1 MLSLIG
7 RRLVLLL
14 PVLLGVSLL
23 TFVLSHVVPGDPAR
37 MLAGTHAGEAQV
49 QAVRHAYG
57 LDLPLPAQYW
67 AYLSNLLHGDLGVA
81 LHTQRGV
88 GQDLRDFLPATL
100 ELGLAAM
107 LLAVLIGVPLGTVAA
122 VGRNRLPDHLTRV
135 LALFGVSLPI
145 FWVALAGQLV
155 LYYNLGLFPSGG
167 RLDPTLAAPRT
178 LTGFYTIDS
187 LLTGR
192 FDLLANALWHIA
204 LPATVLSLGPLALVM
219 RITRSGVLE
228 ALARQ
233 YVRTA
238 RAKGVRRRTVVV
250 RHALRNALLPTVTV
264 VGLQFGYL
272 LGGAVLVEY
281 IFSWP
286 GIGLYTAQSITA
298 SDYPAI
304 MGVTVV
310 VALLYVL
317 LNLLV
322 DMGYALLDPR
332 IRYR

>member
-1 MLSLIG
+1 LVALVA
-7 RRLVLLL
+7 RRLLLLL
-14 PVLLGVSLL
+14 PVIFGVSLL

-49 QAVRHAYG
+49 QSIRHSYG
-57 LDLPLPAQYW
+57 LDRPLPAQYW
-67 AYLSNLLHGDLGVA
+67 AYLSNLVHGNFGTA

-88 GQDLRDFLPATL
+88 GDDLRSFLPATL

-107 LLAVLIGVPLGTVAA
+107 LFAVLIGVPLGTLAA
-122 VGRNRLPDHLTRV
+122 VGRNRLPDHLTRLV
-135 LALFGVSLPI
+135 ALCGVSLPI
-145 FWVALAGQLV
+145 FWVALVGQLV

-167 RLDPTLAAPRT
+167 RLDPTLSPPRGI
-178 LTGFYTIDS
+178 TGFYSIDS
-187 LLTGR
+187 LLAGR
-192 FDLLANALWHIA
+192 PDLFVNAIWHLV
-204 LPATVLSLGPLALVM
+204 LPALVLSLGPLAVVM

-228 ALARQ
+228 ALAKQ

-238 RAKGVRRRTVVV
+238 RAKGVRRWNVVV

-286 GIGLYTAQSITA
+286 GVGLYTAQSITA

-304 MGVTVV
+304 MGVTIVI
-310 VALLYVL
+310 ALLYVV

-322 DMGYALLDPR
+322 DICYALLDPR

>member
-1 MLSLIG
+1 LLGLIG
-7 RRLVLLL
+7 RRLLLL
-14 PVLLGVSLL
+14 APVLFGVSLL

-37 MLAGTHAGEAQV
+37 LLAGTHAGPAQV
-49 QAVRHAYG
+49 QSVRHSYG
-57 LDLPLPAQYW
+57 LDRPLPAQYW
-67 AYLSNLLHGDLGVA
+67 AYISNLLHGDLGTA

-88 GQDLRDFLPATL
+88 GTDLRDFLPATL

-107 LLAVLIGVPLGTVAA
+107 VLAVALGIPLGVFAS
-122 VGRNRLPDHLTRV
+122 VGRNRLPDHFTRL
-135 LALFGVSLPI
+135 LALGGVSMPV
-145 FWVALAGQLV
+145 FWVALVLQIL
-155 LYYNLGLFPSGG
+155 LYYNLGWFPSGG
-167 RLDPTLAAPRT
+167 RLDPTLTPPRT

-192 FDLLANALWHIA
+192 LDLFVNAIWHLV
-204 LPATVLSLGPLALVM
+204 LPALVLSLGPLAVVM
-219 RITRSGVLE
+219 RITRSSMLE
-228 ALARQ
+228 VLARQ
-233 YVRTA
+233 YIRTA
-238 RAKGVRRRTVVV
+238 RAKGLRRWDVVA

-304 MGVTVV
+304 MGVTIV

-317 LNLLV
+317 LNLVV
-322 DMGYALLDPR
+322 DVLYALLDPR